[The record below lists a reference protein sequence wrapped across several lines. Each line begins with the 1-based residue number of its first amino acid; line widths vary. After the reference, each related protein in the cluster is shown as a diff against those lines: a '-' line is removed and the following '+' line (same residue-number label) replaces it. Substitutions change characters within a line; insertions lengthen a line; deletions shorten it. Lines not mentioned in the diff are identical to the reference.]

1 MKKITLL
8 MAGLAIGVLSFNAN
22 AAKNPHV
29 VKAHSW
35 TFGAS
40 VAANNATVSDLN
52 NLTSGTHA
60 NVDKD
65 LSGSALRVMGEYNF
79 KRWFALGL
87 GYDYLDSG
95 KLKLS
100 QGLEKVDVKIK
111 QHVVELY
118 GKFSTNIKGVELFAK
133 AGPTLT
139 YTKFSGLADD
149 TGTQF
154 GAVLGAG
161 ASYRFSNGIGVRAGY
176 DFLMHTAELEN
187 KNTGKTADFDAGL
200 AYLGVTYNFR

>member
-1 MKKITLL
+1 

-65 LSGSALRVMGEYNF
+65 LSGTALRVMGEYNF

-118 GKFSTNIKGVELFAK
+118 GKF
-133 AGPTLT
+133 
-139 YTKFSGLADD
+139 YY
-149 TGTQF
+149 Q
-154 GAVLGAG
+154 
-161 ASYRFSNGIGVRAGY
+161 Y
-176 DFLMHTAELEN
+176 
-187 KNTGKTADFDAGL
+187 
-200 AYLGVTYNFR
+200 